1 MQNRLAPIL
10 KADRRYTF
18 SDYFDLNLS
27 TRELVEFF
35 GCSYHLQPLDL
46 PRWRSPDRATSPH
59 TLPPPGSTSLP
70 QHSRLRATYTQKL
83 PFISLTSETAK
94 REFYIAP
101 LLLELLD
108 YAPIEIEVEY
118 ALDGGENLSGTV
130 NYCLKAADQML
141 IIEAKKGDLERGF
154 NQLAVELIALDRAI
168 DAGQTCLYG
177 AVTIGNVWMFGRL
190 DRATQSLHKD
200 LNAYTIP
207 GNLEDL
213 IAILLGILQP
223 QSPVEMAETT
233 D

>member
-1 MQNRLAPIL
+1 MPNRLASVFNP
-10 KADRRYTF
+10 DRRYTF
-18 SDYFDLNLS
+18 SDYFDLNIS
-27 TRELVEFF
+27 TRELVECF

-46 PRWRSPDRATSPH
+46 PRWHQASGAGSAP
-59 TLPPPGSTSLP
+59 TLESGSGSSLAD
-70 QHSRLRATYTQKL
+70 HARLRATYTQKL

-118 ALDGGENLSGTV
+118 SLNGGENLSGTV
-130 NYCLKAADQML
+130 DYYLKAADQLL

-168 DAGQTCLYG
+168 EAGPSGLYG
-177 AVTIGNVWMFGRL
+177 AVTIGNVWVFGQL
-190 DRATQSLHKD
+190 DRASRSLYKD

-207 GNLEDL
+207 GNLDDL
-213 IAILLGILQP
+213 MGILLGILQP
-223 QSPVEMAETT
+223 
-233 D
+233 